1 MVFRIYKTVK
11 KAVCYLQ
18 KCVFAVL
25 TFLCLILTLFCSVSL
40 HFQGPLWIEWK
51 TKAFCRILKKLV
63 VICLTW
69 TGLCPKVK
77 KNKKTKKQKNKKHHK
92 DRLSCICIS
101 WHSNSKKQTWETDQP
116 CSQPEIRVF
125 AVSLRRLLGAN
136 TRVERPGYVLI
147 VCLRGVREKIRRKG
161 IFSLAVFPLGYA
173 RRNKETKERKT
184 KNESIWSKHLYG
196 N

>member
-1 MVFRIYKTVK
+1 M
-11 KAVCYLQ
+11 C
-18 KCVFAVL
+18 
-25 TFLCLILTLFCSVSL
+25 LCLILALFCSVLRFWILFS
-40 HFQGPLWIEWK
+40 PLPRSPLNEWK

-63 VICLTW
+63 VVCSTW

-77 KNKKTKKQKNKKHHK
+77 KKKKKEKKHHK

-136 TRVERPGYVLI
+136 NRVKRPGYLLI

-173 RRNKETKERKT
+173 WRNKETKERKT
-184 KNESIWSKHLYG
+184 KNESIWSKLKTQYI
-196 N
+196 

>member
-1 MVFRIYKTVK
+1 MVFR
-11 KAVCYLQ
+11 
-18 KCVFAVL
+18 FL
-25 TFLCLILTLFCSVSL
+25 TFLCLILVLFCSVL
-40 HFQGPLWIEWK
+40 RFWIPFERK
-51 TKAFCRILKKLV
+51 TKVFCRILKKLK

-77 KNKKTKKQKNKKHHK
+77 KEKKKHHK

-116 CSQPEIRVF
+116 CSQPDIRVF

-136 TRVERPGYVLI
+136 TRVKRPGYVLI

-173 RRNKETKERKT
+173 WRNKETKERKT
-184 KNESIWSKHLYG
+184 KNTSIWSKHKTQYI
-196 N
+196 